1 MKKDIIIAFD
11 PGNEQTGWVVVLA
24 DNSKLLY
31 KNKELNS
38 ECLKKLNIFLN
49 KEEFNIINVGI
60 EYVSSYG
67 MATNQT
73 VLDTATF
80 SGILAWIFRSRQIPC
95 EFVFRKSVKM
105 FLCGSV
111 RAKDAEVNSRVREY
125 VGEDNTQKNPNIWY
139 WNEFVEKYNGYK
151 YANNDIY
158 AAIAVALY
166 LIYPHDIKIKNEKE
180 QERNKIS
187 KELQN
192 ILNMYQ
198 NDKI

>member
-1 MKKDIIIAFD
+1 MRQDIIIAFD

-31 KNKELNS
+31 KNKENNS
-38 ECLKKLNIFLN
+38 ECLTKLSIFLN
-49 KEEFNIINVGI
+49 KEKFNIVKVGI

-80 SGILAWIFRSRQIPC
+80 SGILACIFKINNIPC
-95 EFVFRKSVKM
+95 EFIFRKSIKM

-111 RAKDAEVNSRVREY
+111 RAKDSEVNCRVREY
-125 VGEDNTQKNPNIWY
+125 VGEDNTQKKPNIWY
-139 WNEFVEKYNGYK
+139 WNESVEKYGGYK

-192 ILNMYQ
+192 ILNMYK
-198 NDKI
+198 DD